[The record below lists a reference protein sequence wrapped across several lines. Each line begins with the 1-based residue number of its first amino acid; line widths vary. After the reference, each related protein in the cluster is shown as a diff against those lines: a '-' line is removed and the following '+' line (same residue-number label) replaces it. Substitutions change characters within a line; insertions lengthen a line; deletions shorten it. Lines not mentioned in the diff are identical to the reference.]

1 MARAALLVA
10 GLWWIWT
17 AALVVFGGFDL
28 QFLGL
33 SITSNDPRKPFWIAM
48 AASLLFAVL
57 ATPNQRA
64 RVRDALARWIRPA
77 VVVPIL
83 IGWVAIITTI
93 YSTNAPGGA
102 DSYGYA
108 SQADLWIRGQLRVPQ
123 PWAADLPWPKADWTA
138 SPLGYRP
145 AEEFGFGTVV
155 PTYSPGL
162 PLMMA
167 GLKLVAGHCAMFLVV
182 PFCAALM
189 VACTY
194 GIGHRL
200 GMPTAGTLAAALV
213 ACSPTF
219 LFFAMVPM
227 SDMPVAGLWSLA
239 FYSMLGTTGRSA
251 LLTGSASAAALLV
264 RPNLVF
270 LIAVIGWRYLIGD
283 AAPAE
288 SPWRQRA
295 IRLLAFAGGAL
306 PAFIVIPLVY
316 NHLYGSPLTSGYGP
330 LDSMFAWSNVGT
342 NLPRYLSWFTATQT
356 FWPLLGAGA
365 LLVPARRLWPSAPD
379 RRWVVL
385 LGVCV
390 LALWL
395 HYFVYLAF
403 DDWLFLRFLLPSWPL
418 LMLGLAVLIGAVLRR
433 TGGWAPV
440 LGAAAAMV
448 LCVHTVEIARARG
461 AFDSW
466 IRDREAVAISK
477 TIAAELPPQSVYFT
491 MQHSGSL
498 RYYAGRVTLRYDQLE
513 PDWLDRGVDWL
524 RARDIASYALLDEWE
539 VAEFRRRFV
548 GQSLTER
555 LETPL
560 WVFRGQRTVYV
571 YDLAPLSIAAARTAV
586 DRSDVFSR
594 LHRCDPPMPLTVPT
608 FRLR

>member
-10 GLWWIWT
+10 GLWWLWT
-17 AALVVFGGFDL
+17 AGLLLFGGFDL
-28 QFLGL
+28 HVLGL
-33 SITSNDPRKPFWIAM
+33 TITSNDPTKPFWIAL
-48 AASLLFAVL
+48 AASLLFVATASPDQRSRVL
-57 ATPNQRA
+57 E
-64 RVRDALARWIRPA
+64 ALARATRPA
-77 VVVPIL
+77 IVMPIL
-83 IGWVAIITTI
+83 IVWVAIVTVI

-108 SQADLWIRGQLRVPQ
+108 SQADLWIRGALRVSQ
-123 PWAADLPWPKADWTA
+123 PWVADLPWPKADWTA

-162 PLMMA
+162 PMMMA

-182 PFCAALM
+182 PLCAALM

-194 GIGHRL
+194 GIGRRL

-239 FYSMLGTTGRSA
+239 FYSMLGTTRRSA
-251 LLTGSASAAALLV
+251 WLTGIAAAAALLV

-270 LIAVIGWRYLIGD
+270 LIAIVGLRYFIVDAPPTESRWRH
-283 AAPAE
+283 
-288 SPWRQRA
+288 RA
-295 IRLLAFAGGAL
+295 VRLLAFAGGAA

-316 NHLYGSPLTSGYGP
+316 NHLYGSPFTSGYGP
-330 LDSMFAWSNVGT
+330 LDGLFAWSNVGT
-342 NLPRYLSWFTATQT
+342 NLPRYLSWFTETQT
-356 FWPLLGAGA
+356 AWPLLGAVA
-365 LLVPARRLWPSAPD
+365 LLVPARRLWPSVAD
-379 RRWVVL
+379 WRLVVL
-385 LGVCV
+385 LGVSV
-390 LALWL
+390 LALWF

-403 DDWLFLRFLLPSWPL
+403 EDWLFLRFVLPSWPL
-418 LMLGLAVLIGAVLRR
+418 LMLGFAALIGGLVRL
-433 TGGWAPV
+433 TGRWAP
-440 LGAAAAMV
+440 LLAAVATIL
-448 LCVHTVEIARARG
+448 LCANTVEIARARG
-461 AFDSW
+461 AFDSS
-466 IRDREAVAISK
+466 IRDREAVAISR

-498 RYYAGRVTLRYDQLE
+498 RYYAGRLTLRYDQLD

-524 RARDIASYALLDEWE
+524 RARGISSYALLDEWE
-539 VAEFRRRFV
+539 VAEFRRRFP
-548 GQSLTER
+548 GQSVTR
-555 LETPL
+555 QLETPL
-560 WVFRGQRTVYV
+560 WEFRGQRTVFV
-571 YDLAPLSIAAARTAV
+571 YDLAPDAIAARVAI

-594 LHRCDPPMPLTVPT
+594 MHRCDPPMPLMVPT
-608 FRLR
+608 F